1 MKILVATDG
10 STQAEAAIE
19 ATAKYVK
26 TVTHLKIISVVEPR
40 YAVAG
45 EPFIFSSEI
54 FAEAEASEKEKAKET
69 LNNASN
75 KLKDLLATEKPEI
88 STQVFMGNPSQ
99 IIVEEAEKWKAD
111 LIIVGSHG
119 YGFWHRTLLGSVSD
133 SVTHHAPCS
142 VLIIREN
149 KTAEQ

>member
-1 MKILVATDG
+1 MRVLIATDG
-10 STQAEAAIE
+10 SKQAEAAIE
-19 ATAKYVK
+19 AAATFVK
-26 TVTHLKIISVVEPR
+26 TITHIRIISVVEPR

-54 FAEAEASEKEKAKET
+54 FAEAEANEREKAKENLANT
-69 LNNASN
+69 ST
-75 KLKDLLATEKPEI
+75 KLKKSFKTKKPEI
-88 STQVFMGNPSQ
+88 SNDVFMGNPSQ

-119 YGFWHRTLLGSVSD
+119 YGFWHRTLLGSVSS

-142 VLIIREN
+142 VLIVREP
-149 KTAEQ
+149 K